1 MDKKEGKL
9 GSKEVSER
17 KKILKKGKIVELDWL
32 ITFSR
37 WKLKKKNLLSK
48 GDIASLKTLIKGLVF
63 LLKLKDSGVYN
74 L

>member
-37 WKLKKKNLLSK
+37 WKLKKKKFVIKRWYSVFKN
-48 GDIASLKTLIKGLVF
+48 IKGLVF

>member
-37 WKLKKKNLLSK
+37 WKLKKKKFVIKKWYSFFKN
-48 GDIASLKTLIKGLVF
+48 IKGLVF

>member
-48 GDIASLKTLIKGLVF
+48 GDIASLKT
-63 LLKLKDSGVYN
+63 
-74 L
+74 